1 MDVLIVLH
9 LRLWKLEWSFKAIS
23 LLMSLTYYIALVS
36 RLSENKNSYQCIL
49 FTTNNHFVVNLLKHL
64 RSCQFTDH
72 WLAPNLC
79 HEPEKTTLQTGYYTF
94 HWEPTTKA
102 IYYAALSEKVLTSL
116 GSCLF
121 KKVIK
126 KIICYTNKKGSE
138 FKLMTKLYIFFKLFS
153 TKIKILFIR
162 SSPKKCCFESNP
174 NLRFVCHHWTCKVIV
189 LLCICQ
195 GSISTLALW
204 TNQLIRELTTP

>member
-1 MDVLIVLH
+1 
-9 LRLWKLEWSFKAIS
+9 
-23 LLMSLTYYIALVS
+23 MSVHGSLVS
-36 RLSENKNSYQCIL
+36 SQLVPWTWKDNSPNQLLYFLLRAYNQGYILCSLSCK
-49 FTTNNHFVVNLLKHL
+49 
-64 RSCQFTDH
+64 
-72 WLAPNLC
+72 
-79 HEPEKTTLQTGYYTF
+79 
-94 HWEPTTKA
+94 
-102 IYYAALSEKVLTSL
+102 ALSEKVLTSL

-204 TNQLIRELTTP
+204 TNQLTRELTTP